1 MNPPDLRALQSGDK
15 SAWDAAFDWLWPTVF
30 SVAQFKLQPFLP
42 DEAVDVAI
50 EALEELVDKV
60 QAVKSI
66 EELKP
71 LAASISHHR
80 AVSRLRERF
89 AQKRGAG
96 KTESLDVPKDDT
108 RHANEPASEV
118 SPLAELEQKELAE
131 RLRRSLSELKP
142 PQGEILSD
150 FFLMGLRYEEISK
163 KRGVAI
169 GSVGVYLKRGLE
181 AMRRIWGRDENN

>member
-1 MNPPDLRALQSGDK
+1 MNLPNLHALQAGDEA
-15 SAWDAAFDWLWPTVF
+15 AWDEAFDWLWPTVF
-30 SVAQFKLQPFLP
+30 AVAQMKIRPFLP
-42 DEAVDVAI
+42 DEAEDLAI

-60 QAVKSI
+60 RAVKSV

-89 AQKRGAG
+89 ALKRGAG
-96 KTESLDVPKDDT
+96 KTESLDAQADEAG
-108 RHANEPASEV
+108 HANGPASEI
-118 SPLAELEQKELAE
+118 SPFAELEQKELAE

-150 FFLMGLRYEEISK
+150 FFLLGLRYEEISQ

-181 AMRRIWGRDENN
+181 AMRRIWGWDENN